1 MTGTAGGPPWEEGR
15 RGRAGR
21 AGRLEVA
28 FAAGGPGG
36 RTVAKRVSA
45 EVPLAAQRVMYCDGP
60 ASPMAY
66 LYAASVAG
74 GMLQGDRYEVDIEA
88 GPGSMAHV
96 TTQGATRVY
105 GMDPGGLASQDVRV
119 SVADGAYLEM
129 IPDQIIPYGGSR
141 FRQRVRLDVHDGAA
155 MVGSEVVA
163 AGRAAMGEEFEY
175 DACDLGTEAFGCGG
189 RRRFADAARLEP
201 SRLDL
206 SAPGSMGGHLVFGT
220 AYVMAPR
227 RSIEALL
234 GPVGAAVSERPGVA
248 GGCSVMRDGLGIF
261 CRLLGA
267 RVADV
272 RGAVLDV
279 VAAARAGCAGEPF
292 AGIRKG

>member
-1 MTGTAGGPPWEEGR
+1 MTGGAAAAA
-15 RGRAGR
+15 AGR

-36 RTVAKRVSA
+36 RTVAERVSA
-45 EVPLAAQRVMYCDGP
+45 KVPLAAQRVMYCDGP

-66 LYAASVAG
+66 LYVSSVAG
-74 GMLQGDRYEVDIEA
+74 GMLQGDRYSVDIAA

-105 GMDPGGLASQDVRV
+105 GMDPGGTAAQDVRV

-129 IPDQIIPYGGSR
+129 IPDQIIPYEGSR
-141 FRQRVRLDVHDGAA
+141 FRQRVRLDVHDGAT

-163 AGRAAMGEEFEY
+163 AGRSAMGEEFRY
-175 DACDLGTEAFGCGG
+175 DMCDLGTEAFGCGG

-206 SAPGSMGGHLVFGT
+206 SAPGSMGGHGVVGT
-220 AYVMAPR
+220 VYVMTPR
-227 RSIEALL
+227 RNVEALL
-234 GPVGAAVSERPGVA
+234 GAVEAAVSGRAGVA
-248 GGCSVMRDGLGIF
+248 GGCSVMRDGSGIF
-261 CRLLGA
+261 GRLLGA
-267 RVADV
+267 RAADI
-272 RGAVLDV
+272 RSAVLGV
-279 VAAARAGCAGEPF
+279 VAAARARCAGEPF